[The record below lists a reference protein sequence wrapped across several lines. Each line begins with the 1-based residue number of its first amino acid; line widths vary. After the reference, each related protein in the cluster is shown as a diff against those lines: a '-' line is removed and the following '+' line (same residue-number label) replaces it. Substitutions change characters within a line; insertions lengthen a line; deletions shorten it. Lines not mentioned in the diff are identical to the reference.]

1 MNKNIIISLSCLLIL
16 MTSIVVISFQKE
28 TISNLDMVTI
38 EGEKITSKDLLG
50 KVVLINFWATDCS
63 GCIAEMPD
71 LIKTFNMYKNKNF
84 ELIAVSMFYDPPNRV
99 VSFSKKNNLPFPV
112 VLDLE
117 KKIMAQFNGVTL
129 TPTSF
134 LIDHEGKIINKALP
148 SMPVEILGMNDTA
161 FAGAEFLVTENE
173 NKSKEIVEFRKSGS
187 SKINGLVAKDKTTL
201 FENKNNKEEL
211 NIILK
216 SDVQGSSEAL
226 KMAINKIEHDE
237 VKANIILSD
246 IGMINESDV
255 SLAKASHAILIG
267 FNVKPNREAKKLAE
281 EQSVDIKYY
290 NIIKHQIQ
298 NKQ

>member
-134 LIDHEGKIINKALP
+134 LIDHEGKIINKIIG
-148 SMPVEILGMNDTA
+148 EINFD
-161 FAGAEFLVTENE
+161 EF
-173 NKSKEIVEFRKSGS
+173 NKLLEKTIKKSIS
-187 SKINGLVAKDKTTL
+187 NS
-201 FENKNNKEEL
+201 
-211 NIILK
+211 
-216 SDVQGSSEAL
+216 
-226 KMAINKIEHDE
+226 
-237 VKANIILSD
+237 
-246 IGMINESDV
+246 
-255 SLAKASHAILIG
+255 
-267 FNVKPNREAKKLAE
+267 
-281 EQSVDIKYY
+281 
-290 NIIKHQIQ
+290 
-298 NKQ
+298 